1 MDKLDQNIFG
11 DKKFSD
17 LLQEIYENQ
26 KKKEKQ
32 ISTLIKELQPL
43 VENIGDATLIV
54 PLIAEYLDIGVRN
67 DDMLIKMANIV
78 QKFLSAKS
86 ESGSDSLTISQ
97 EEKDQ
102 LLSDIKKLKE
112 NP

>member
-67 DDMLIKMANIV
+67 DDMLIKMANII

-86 ESGSDSLTISQ
+86 ESGSDSMTITE
-97 EEKDQ
+97 EEKNQ
-102 LLSDIKKLKE
+102 LLGDIKKLKE